1 MTTHL
6 YLIALGS
13 NQRHPRFGRP
23 RDVLEAAMELMSPA
37 VGAVLAR
44 SPIITSA
51 PVGPSQ
57 RQYANAA
64 AIVSSAWEP
73 DEMLEAL
80 QVLEHVMGR
89 KRTGQRW
96 RSRTLDLDIVLWS
109 GGMVAREGLQ
119 IPHPLFRER
128 DFVLGPAA
136 QIAPDWRDPVT
147 GLTIKQL
154 HARLTR
160 PRPVLR
166 GRLR

>member
-6 YLIALGS
+6 YLVALGS
-13 NQRHPRFGRP
+13 NQRHPDFGRP
-23 RDVLEAAMELMSPA
+23 RDVLKEAIDCMSPM

-44 SPIITSA
+44 SAIITSA

-57 RQYANAA
+57 RQYANGAV
-64 AIVSSAWEP
+64 IVSSKWKP

-80 QVLEHVMGR
+80 QVMEGVFGR
-89 KRTGQRW
+89 RRMGQRW

-109 GGMVAREGLQ
+109 GGIVDQPDLK

-136 QIAPDWRDPVT
+136 AIAPDWRDPVT
-147 GLTIKQL
+147 GLTLKQL

-160 PRPVLR
+160 PRPVPR
-166 GRLR
+166 

>member
-57 RQYANAA
+57 RQYANGAV
-64 AIVSSAWEP
+64 ILSTIWEP

-80 QVLEHVMGR
+80 QVMEHVMGR
-89 KRTGQRW
+89 KRMGQRW

-109 GGMVAREGLQ
+109 GGIVDQPDLK

-136 QIAPDWRDPVT
+136 TIAPDWRDPVT
-147 GLTIKQL
+147 ALTLKQL

-160 PRPVLR
+160 PRPVPR
-166 GRLR
+166 

>member
-6 YLIALGS
+6 YLVALGS
-13 NQRHPRFGRP
+13 NQRHPQFGRP
-23 RDVLEAAMELMSPA
+23 RDVLEVALDLMSPS
-37 VGAVLAR
+37 VGSVLAR

-57 RQYANAA
+57 RQYANGA
-64 AIVSSAWEP
+64 AIISTVWEP

-80 QVLEHVMGR
+80 QVLEDVLGR
-89 KRTGQRW
+89 KRMGQRW

-109 GGMVAREGLQ
+109 GGIVAERDLQ
-119 IPHPLFRER
+119 VPHPLFRER

-136 QIAPDWRDPVT
+136 TIAPGWRDPVT
-147 GLTIKQL
+147 GLTVKQL

-160 PRPVLR
+160 HRPVPR
-166 GRLR
+166 